1 MPDFPESDLSALP
14 WYRHPWMWLVVGL
27 PLLSVVASLI
37 MVRIAVENRDDLVR
51 DDWYKAGRAIN
62 QDLDAEHLARAMNLS
77 AAATLDPAALVIHV
91 SINNGAS
98 LPARLQ
104 LTLVHSTIASQDMT
118 VLLDR
123 RTDSSWSGTLS
134 QLPLGK
140 HHLMLEPLPAD
151 TAAGSEAKNRWRL
164 RASDIIFQGAPIP
177 LHPVG

>member
-1 MPDFPESDLSALP
+1 MIPEIDASKLP

-27 PLLSVVASLI
+27 PLLSVIVSLT
-37 MVRIAVENRDDLVR
+37 MVRIAVVNRDDLVR

-62 QDLDAEHLARAMNLS
+62 QDLDAEHLARTMNLS
-77 AAATLDPAALVIHV
+77 GAATLDPASRVISV
-91 SINNGAS
+91 RINNGAT

-118 VLLDR
+118 VLLER
-123 RTDSSWSGTLS
+123 RADGSWSGTLP

-140 HHLMLEPLPAD
+140 RHLMLEPLPGDA
-151 TAAGSEAKNRWRL
+151 AAGSEAKSRWRL
-164 RASDIIFQGAPIP
+164 RASDIIFQGAPIL